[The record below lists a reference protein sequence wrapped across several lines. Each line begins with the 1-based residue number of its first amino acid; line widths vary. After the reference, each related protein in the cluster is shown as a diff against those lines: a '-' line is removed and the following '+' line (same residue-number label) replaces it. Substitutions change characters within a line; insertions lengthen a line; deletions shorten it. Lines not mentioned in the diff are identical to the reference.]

1 VAVKTKPAEVVAL
14 ETICR
19 DHGINFYNLPP
30 DAHAMLTVLLRLG
43 QDYAVHVVNT
53 IKDQL
58 LAQIDKVAEEH
69 REGYQIAIRAIAG
82 GAWENRGGG
91 Q

>member
-1 VAVKTKPAEVVAL
+1 MTQSAEVVAL

-19 DHGINFYNLPP
+19 DHGINFYSLPP
-30 DAHAMLTVLLRLG
+30 DAHTMLTVLLRTG

-58 LAQIDKVAEEH
+58 LAQIDRVAEEH
-69 REGYQIAIRAIAG
+69 REGYQIAIRAIASG
-82 GAWENRGGG
+82 TFDNRGGG
-91 Q
+91 R